1 MTRWIGLWVALCCS
15 VTAYAGPGFDG
26 VGDRGPM
33 PRFERT
39 TNGPSDAMI
48 RDVRAREQA
57 ILDMLAEH
65 DPAMLER
72 LQRLKERDPHAYT
85 AQLVHVA
92 RRVERLR
99 QNPEARARFEEI
111 RNLERQVRE
120 QADGLAGLS
129 GQEREAALAS
139 ITDLVAQLFEAKQAE
154 RRMKMSE
161 LRTRMEE
168 LEQDIEERDT
178 HRDAR
183 IQEYVGQLTEKRV
196 EL

>member
-1 MTRWIGLWVALCCS
+1 M
-15 VTAYAGPGFDG
+15 
-26 VGDRGPM
+26 M
-33 PRFERT
+33 
-39 TNGPSDAMI
+39 
-48 RDVRAREQA
+48 RDVRDREQA

-65 DPAMLER
+65 DPATLER

-85 AQLVHVA
+85 AQLVNVA
-92 RRVERLR
+92 RRLERLR
-99 QNPEARARFEEI
+99 QNPEAAARFEEV
-111 RNLERQVRE
+111 RNLERQVRAQSE
-120 QADGLAGLS
+120 ALEGLS
-129 GQEREAALAS
+129 GQEREAALTS
-139 ITDLVAQLFEAKQAE
+139 ITDLVEQLFDAKQSE

-168 LEQDIEERDT
+168 LEQDIAERDT